1 MIDPKR
7 MRIRVAVSCACLV
20 GAALLVAT
28 PVSALQNGKPG
39 KTTAQLLC
47 EDDYKSCAGKC
58 GPLGA
63 QCDKACNDC
72 HGTCS
77 QELTLCLVSKKN
89 DGTVETGPGATTAEP
104 ERKMTPRPGRKRK
117 PRAAERD

>member
-1 MIDPKR
+1 MIDAKPKEI
-7 MRIRVAVSCACLV
+7 RIAWSLAGLL

-28 PVSALQNGKPG
+28 PASALQNGPPG

-47 EDDYKSCAGKC
+47 EDDYNSCAGKC
-58 GPLGA
+58 GPLGT

-89 DGTVETGPGATTAEP
+89 DGTGEHGSGATTAEP

-117 PRAAERD
+117 PRPAERD